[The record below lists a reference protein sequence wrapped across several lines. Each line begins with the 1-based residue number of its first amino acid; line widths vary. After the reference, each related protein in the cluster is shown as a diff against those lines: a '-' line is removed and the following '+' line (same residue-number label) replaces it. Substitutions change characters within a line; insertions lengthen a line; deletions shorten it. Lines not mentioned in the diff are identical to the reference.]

1 MASNSKKALR
11 SIASLL
17 DSQTLVR
24 EMTKRVR
31 KGEILMEFEVDEETG
46 KEQIHITVEE
56 TIRRTS

>member
-56 TIRRTS
+56 KTRRTS